1 MQVTLGGLEHGLTPI
16 AAASPCVHVIE
27 EPTLFL
33 DALWLPY
40 RREHR
45 PLERAIQEAG
55 PVKAVFGHADV
66 VDPPPPSCK
75 ALGYLAVLTVPTS
88 HPRAPPLPPQR
99 AALRKGP
106 TLKRLWLKCP
116 RAIKEACP
124 VRAVLAIRTWQCW
137 PPPFPLK
144 ASSNIWQ
151 WLHACACTMSC
162 CEGSWFA

>member
-1 MQVTLGGLEHGLTPI
+1 VQVTLGGLEHGLTPI

-66 VDPPPPSCK
+66 VDPPPPFVQSFRIPGSAYSAHK
-75 ALGYLAVLTVPTS
+75 PS
-88 HPRAPPLPPQR
+88 
-99 AALRKGP
+99 KS
-106 TLKRLWLKCP
+106 
-116 RAIKEACP
+116 
-124 VRAVLAIRTWQCW
+124 
-137 PPPFPLK
+137 PPPSPHS
-144 ASSNIWQ
+144 A
-151 WLHACACTMSC
+151 LHCARVQH
-162 CEGSWFA
+162 